1 MPVDHDL
8 AEVYP
13 EFFGA
18 ADWIER
24 RAPAGFKI
32 IFVSEESVNAASD
45 RSQSAPNQIVIARTS
60 MSPELFLVYT
70 MWVLILFEPEWWLA
84 RFGAEPLKSLPTVLL
99 PLLVC
104 VAVSK
109 AQRRALCWPMAL
121 FLVLHTVPLPFV
133 TNRGLAMPLFKTVL
147 LYYAVMVV
155 SAATID
161 RVHKLLPIVWMFL
174 LQFVWWGIHGLPE
187 GRVSWHSLLA
197 NEDGYGPEMVIGVAF
212 AGFFALGARS
222 KGIRV
227 LAGITVALC
236 GFGIVAS
243 VARGAAMATA
253 VVLVVV
259 WLRSHRKLAMLGA
272 LLFAIGTIVIASF
285 VFYPNGEFWSEMA
298 SIHDDIASIDD
309 YDPYSG
315 ECVRA
320 ASKRACGS
328 ANDRWDLWGV
338 GWLVFLRSPLVG
350 VGPGNV
356 GSYAA
361 ENLRPGEAKGF
372 YADPDHIYGKVM
384 HDIYVQILAEQG
396 LIGVVIFLLILV
408 DFMRRNRSLRTKA
421 AIERWEKA
429 SHGRFDLQSISLG
442 LEGAMVGFLAS
453 GVFYDQLY
461 SNSLYSLVA
470 LNFVLSLVTQ
480 PGTVPKTDQAEPGGG
495 TEPGVPAPEQPH
507 RREWWLPKP
516 Y

>member
-1 MPVDHDL
+1 MGISNSTSLQVGSRTGSLIGRD
-8 AEVYP
+8 
-13 EFFGA
+13 
-18 ADWIER
+18 
-24 RAPAGFKI
+24 PA
-32 IFVSEESVNAASD
+32 
-45 RSQSAPNQIVIARTS
+45 
-60 MSPELFLVYT
+60 LFLVYT

-84 RFGAEPLKSLPTVLL
+84 SFGAEPLKYLPTVLL
-99 PLLVC
+99 PLVVW
-104 VAVSK
+104 VAVVK
-109 AQRRALCWPMAL
+109 ADRQALYWPMGL
-121 FLVLHTVPLPFV
+121 FLVIHTIPLPFV

-147 LYYAVMVV
+147 LYYAVLVA

-161 RVHKLLPIVWMFL
+161 RIHKVLPIVSMFL
-174 LQFVWWGIHGLPE
+174 LQFTWWGIHGLPQ
-187 GRVSWHSLLA
+187 GRVNWHSLLS
-197 NEDGYGPEMVIGVAF
+197 NEDGFGPVMVIGVAF

-222 KGIRV
+222 KRARV
-227 LAGITVALC
+227 GAGITVALC
-236 GFGIVAS
+236 GIGIVAS
-243 VARGAAMATA
+243 VARGAAMAAA

-259 WLRSHRKLAMLGA
+259 WLRSHRKLAMFGA
-272 LLFAIGTIVIASF
+272 LLFVLGTIVIASY

-298 SIHDDIASIDD
+298 SIQDDVASIDN

-328 ANDRWDLWGV
+328 ANDRWDLWNV
-338 GWLVFLRSPLVG
+338 GWLAFLRSPLFG

-361 ENLRPGEAKGF
+361 ENFQSGEARGF
-372 YADPDHIYGKVM
+372 YADPAHLYGKVM

-421 AIERWEKA
+421 AIERWESA

-461 SNSLYSLVA
+461 SNSLYTLVG
-470 LNFVLSLVTQ
+470 LNFVLSSLITR
-480 PGTVPKTDQAEPGGG
+480 PGTVPTTGQAGPGGGAEPGA
-495 TEPGVPAPEQPH
+495 PAPEQPH
-507 RREWWLPKP
+507 SREWWLPKP